1 MCGRWGRS
9 RVAHWWFIALQWG
22 PIVAILGGL
31 WLQGEALRALFAGSP
46 MRWVTAVIDP
56 TGVMERPV
64 GDWAVVA
71 ATASLY
77 SLAGVLLFV
86 EISRL
91 ISLSSAS
98 RGAAR
103 RLAAG

>member
-1 MCGRWGRS
+1 M
-9 RVAHWWFIALQWG
+9 AHWRFIALQWG

-56 TGVMERPV
+56 TGVMERPE